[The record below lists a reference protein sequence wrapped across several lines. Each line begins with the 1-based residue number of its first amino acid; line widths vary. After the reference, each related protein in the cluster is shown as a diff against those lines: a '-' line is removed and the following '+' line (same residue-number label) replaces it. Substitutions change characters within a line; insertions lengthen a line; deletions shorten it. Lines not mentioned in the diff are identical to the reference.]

1 MWSSGI
7 IWTLTMQQFRITY
20 HSLRA
25 FHKYFNIIVDHIL
38 VIIFGTQFESLPWIF
53 VYIHTTIAI
62 GWLAWVNILSPIFEP
77 ITRKSVKISKF
88 LSHHAMLLYTAQC
101 TAQYGVEL
109 FLKKNSYI
117 PNGRHWNPFLI
128 INRSWILTVH
138 KNKIFWKNLLE
149 N

>member
-1 MWSSGI
+1 MSLTLKYILNICKSSFFI
-7 IWTLTMQQFRITY
+7 QQFRITY
-20 HSLRA
+20 PSLRA
-25 FHKYFNIIVDHIL
+25 FHKYFDTIVDHIL
-38 VIIFGTQFESLPWIF
+38 DIIFGTQFESLPWIF
-53 VYIHTTIAI
+53 VYIHTTM

-117 PNGRHWNPFLI
+117 VHFWPQARFQS
-128 INRSWILTVH
+128 RS
-138 KNKIFWKNLLE
+138 KE
-149 N
+149 